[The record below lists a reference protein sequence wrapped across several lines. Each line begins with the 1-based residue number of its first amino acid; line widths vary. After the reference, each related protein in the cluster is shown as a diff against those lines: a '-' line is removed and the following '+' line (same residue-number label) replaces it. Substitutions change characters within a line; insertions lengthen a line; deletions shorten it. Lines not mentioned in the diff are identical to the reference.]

1 MRLTGDRREVL
12 KLLASKEK
20 VPLYEIMKLNQAN
33 FRARISELR
42 VHMDWKI
49 PPPVMKKNRQGRMMS
64 TYSMPVGERAR
75 AQEVLDDSDDK
86 RE

>member
-1 MRLTGDRREVL
+1 MMRLTGDRREVL

-42 VHMDWKI
+42 VHMGWII
-49 PPPVMKKNRQGRMMS
+49 PQPAMKKNRQGRMMS
-64 TYSMPVGERAR
+64 TYSMPTGERAR
-75 AQEVLDDSDDK
+75 AQKRLREVA
-86 RE
+86 

>member
-1 MRLTGDRREVL
+1 MMRLTGDRREVL

-42 VHMDWKI
+42 VHMDWDI
-49 PPPVMKKNRQGRMMS
+49 PAPAMKKNRQGRMMS
-64 TYSMPVGERAR
+64 TYSMPLDERMRAR
-75 AQEVLDDSDDK
+75 RVLNGGT
-86 RE
+86 